1 MSSLIKGYWAPVGLG
16 AAFGRKPLHPG
27 PCISSIQG
35 LVLMERP
42 RFHYLAIKQPVA
54 VRLMIVRVM
63 RIVILIHTVRI
74 GIRISIVII
83 RVITNVL
90 TSYWHTTTR
99 PPRKS

>member
-1 MSSLIKGYWAPVGLG
+1 
-16 AAFGRKPLHPG
+16 
-27 PCISSIQG
+27 
-35 LVLMERP
+35 MERP
-42 RFHYLAIKQPVA
+42 RFHYLAIKQSVA

-63 RIVILIHTVRI
+63 RIVILSIVRI

-90 TSYWHTTTR
+90 TSYWHTITR